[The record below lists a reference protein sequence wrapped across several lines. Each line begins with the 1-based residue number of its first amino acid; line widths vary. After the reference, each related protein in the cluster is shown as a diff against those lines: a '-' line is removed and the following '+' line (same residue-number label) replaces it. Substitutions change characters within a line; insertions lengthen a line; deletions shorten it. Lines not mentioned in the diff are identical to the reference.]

1 MRNPIE
7 IILDKFKKE
16 AYTYFDQNIHK
27 LSKTKAGEFD
37 ESGGAMQN
45 NDADAFRHAYAS
57 GSVTQWASAYVAE
70 KLGQIV
76 EWKGNNPKNQKNMD
90 LWNNS
95 IGRKYGKQTKTKKA
109 LADTL
114 KKALENGELIT
125 TPNDSRKYDGET
137 SFQVDTE
144 KPIIVLHEKETGR
157 NELFLDLLKGEI
169 MDREKFVYSINN
181 GEYPG
186 YKVSMI
192 DNIATPMSKPDGRA
206 DNNLG

>member
-76 EWKGNNPKNQKNMD
+76 EWKGNNPKNQKIDTSPPLIVNYCAIFAINYSD
-90 LWNNS
+90 N
-95 IGRKYGKQTKTKKA
+95 KQK
-109 LADTL
+109 
-114 KKALENGELIT
+114 
-125 TPNDSRKYDGET
+125 
-137 SFQVDTE
+137 
-144 KPIIVLHEKETGR
+144 
-157 NELFLDLLKGEI
+157 
-169 MDREKFVYSINN
+169 RE
-181 GEYPG
+181 
-186 YKVSMI
+186 
-192 DNIATPMSKPDGRA
+192 R
-206 DNNLG
+206 